1 MSEKVSVGEYFYFLL
16 HPRPVVLV
24 VTKTK
29 DGRVNV
35 MACSWNTPVSEEP
48 PMIALAIAKGSF
60 THRVI
65 TETGEFT
72 VNVPTHELAHQVI
85 VAGYK
90 SGKTSDKL
98 KLMKITLLPAK
109 EVFPPIIGECVGH
122 IECELERSV
131 DAGETTLFLARVVE
145 AYVNEGAFQKGSWR
159 LDKVRPLQHVKG
171 REFTYPS
178 RSFRAR

>member
-1 MSEKVSVGEYFYFLL
+1 LSEKVSVGEYFYFLL

-24 VTKTK
+24 VTRTK

-48 PMIALAIAKGSF
+48 PMVALSIAKDSF

-65 TETGEFT
+65 AETREFT
-72 VNVPTHELAHQVI
+72 VNIPTDELAHQVI

-90 SGKTSDKL
+90 SGKTTDKL
-98 KLMKITLLPAK
+98 KLMKVSLLPAK
-109 EVFPPIIGECVGH
+109 RVSPPIIGECVGH
-122 IECELERSV
+122 IECKLERSV

-145 AYVNEGAFQKGSWR
+145 AYANEGAFQKGSWKLER
-159 LDKVRPLQHVKG
+159 VKPLQHVKG
-171 REFTYPS
+171 KEFTYPS
-178 RSFRAR
+178 KSFRAK